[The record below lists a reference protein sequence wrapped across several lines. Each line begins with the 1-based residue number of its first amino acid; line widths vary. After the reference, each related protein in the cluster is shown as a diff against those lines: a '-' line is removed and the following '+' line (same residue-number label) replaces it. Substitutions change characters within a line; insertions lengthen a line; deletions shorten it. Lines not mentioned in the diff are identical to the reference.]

1 MTPTTPEGPR
11 ESDLGWSLAVL
22 LRHWHER
29 VEGRLSDLRHG
40 SRGYHVLT
48 AVAEHEAPT
57 QASLA
62 ERLLIDRSVMTYLI
76 DDLEEDGL
84 VQREIDARD
93 RRVRRVCVT
102 DRGRQV
108 LEETRARVAEE
119 EQHLLAGLDRPT
131 QDLFRDAAARAAEA
145 VQRRS
150 PETDPCAAVHEVAPS
165 TAGPGEGGR
174 PVAGER

>member
-1 MTPTTPEGPR
+1 MTPTTPNGPR

-22 LRHWHER
+22 LRNWHER
-29 VEGRLSDLRHG
+29 VEGRLSDVRHG

-48 AVAEHEAPT
+48 DVAEHEAPT

-62 ERLLIDRSVMTYLI
+62 ERLLIDRSVMTYLL

-84 VQREIDARD
+84 VRREADPRD

-108 LEETRARVAEE
+108 LEEARARVAEE
-119 EQHLLAGLDRPT
+119 EQQLLAGVDRPT

-145 VQRRS
+145 VQQRS
-150 PETDPCAAVHEVAPS
+150 PETDPCAAVRGVAPAA
-165 TAGPGEGGR
+165 TETCEDGR
-174 PVAGER
+174 PVAGGR